1 MDNFSP
7 LEACIASLVTMKVSR
22 RHAGFQVST
31 SLIFPSPVMEVYG
44 TFRNNLLNSSCGSNQ
59 ETLQYLTLS
68 SEVSRVPCLTYRFS

>member
-1 MDNFSP
+1 MDNVSP
-7 LEACIASLVTMKVSR
+7 LETCIASSDTMEVSR
-22 RHAGFQVST
+22 QRAGFQVST

-68 SEVSRVPCLTYRFS
+68 LEVSRIP